1 MKFRSLVGLTLF
13 SSLMAG
19 CDVERE
25 VNPRVTVEELKIAV
39 TESPCIRERISSHL
53 QAMVLYKRGLME
65 IRSDCHE
72 SDILDDQRK
81 AVGVEP
87 LKW

>member
-1 MKFRSLVGLTLF
+1 MKFLSLVGLTAF
-13 SSLMAG
+13 ASIMAG
-19 CDVERE
+19 CDVERM
-25 VNPRVTVEELKIAV
+25 NPQVTVEELKIAV
-39 TESPCIRERISSHL
+39 TESPCIRERVTEHL
-53 QAMVLYKRGLME
+53 QRTVLYRKDLME

-72 SDILDDQRK
+72 KGILDEQRK